1 MHNAYLI
8 FWNVY
13 VENLNNNWHCTRRKI
28 GKPSMK
34 LPVGGTFSQKDKEW
48 LLIILICNT
57 SDPQMSDHIS
67 HSECT
72 YPFLYDNLSP
82 GDVRQPQH
90 QHQLLPLHRRG
101 RGHGLAAAPP
111 PPGPPGDLALRHGE
125 LSLVEGWSRDLVTS
139 SDWSRWAATS
149 TTCSTAGWTVSSG
162 SRPSIN
168 KIEIIIVVDE

>member
-1 MHNAYLI
+1 MIVDYFCPRPHITFTMHI
-8 FWNVY
+8 SV
-13 VENLNNNWHCTRRKI
+13 
-28 GKPSMK
+28 
-34 LPVGGTFSQKDKEW
+34 
-48 LLIILICNT
+48 LICDNFAQ
-57 SDPQMSDHIS
+57 DQIS
-67 HSECT
+67 HLQFT
-72 YPFLYDNLSP
+72 YIFI

-125 LSLVEGWSRDLVTS
+125 LSLVESWSRDLVTG

-168 KIEIIIVVDE
+168 KIKIIIVVDKWTIDIYLLKNIRGKIYVYLLSNIFVAV

>member
-1 MHNAYLI
+1 MIVDYFYLRYFRLRPHITFTMH
-8 FWNVY
+8 
-13 VENLNNNWHCTRRKI
+13 
-28 GKPSMK
+28 
-34 LPVGGTFSQKDKEW
+34 
-48 LLIILICNT
+48 T
-57 SDPQMSDHIS
+57 SVI
-67 HSECT
+67 
-72 YPFLYDNLSP
+72 

-125 LSLVEGWSRDLVTS
+125 LSLVESWSRDLVIG

-168 KIEIIIVVDE
+168 KIKIIIVVDKWTIDIYLLKNIRGKIYVYMLSNIFVAV